1 MNPEL
6 LWLILTMG
14 IGVLC
19 TYVHLFDSSDTTSLV
34 TPIPLKIWIPSMLM
48 TMSAFIYMAID
59 WVWHKD
65 ADSTAFGMF
74 ALFFVGALLWAPMSA
89 DAVHR
94 HEKTISVFLALWL
107 AAAGSIGLFVVSFNH
122 MDDPW
127 LIVSSAWFMT
137 HHVFV
142 DAIFWWM
149 RWHLLTN
156 EKVFFTLDEEA
167 AGQKAGYDSM
177 EFI

>member
-1 MNPEL
+1 MNCEL

-14 IGVLC
+14 VGVLF

-34 TPIPLKIWIPSMLM
+34 RALPFRIWVPSMLL
-48 TMSAFIYMAID
+48 TTAAFVYMSID
-59 WVWHKD
+59 WVWYKD

-94 HEKTISVFLALWL
+94 HEKTSSVFLALWM
-107 AAAGSIGLFVVSFNH
+107 AAAGSVGLFAVSFRH
-122 MDDPW
+122 VDDPW
-127 LIVSSAWFMT
+127 LVVASAWCML
-137 HHVFV
+137 HHVLV
-142 DAIFWWM
+142 DAVFWWR
-149 RWHLLTN
+149 RWHFLVHEEGL
-156 EKVFFTLDEEA
+156 FTLDAE
-167 AGQKAGYDSM
+167 GQKVGYDNM